1 MIRFLLL
8 ERISLFSLFKYIL
21 LYFSAVVSDEAFYFD
36 PTFTSKTPKDSPGVP
51 PSATAHELFRG
62 FSYIAPTLLD
72 ASGASLVASVS
83 PPAAALS
90 SGTKKTSPLA
100 GLPVKTTAFL
110 NEYELK
116 EKIGFGSCSV
126 CHRCVHRSTRQE
138 YAVKIIEKKARDC
151 RDEIEILLRYGGL
164 KI

>member
-1 MIRFLLL
+1 MCFHYLREF
-8 ERISLFSLFKYIL
+8 FTFA
-21 LYFSAVVSDEAFYFD
+21 AVVSDEAFYFD

-72 ASGASLVASVS
+72 TSGGSLVASVS
-83 PPAAALS
+83 PPIALS
-90 SGTKKTSPLA
+90 SATKKTSPLA
-100 GLPVKTTAFL
+100 GLPVKTSPFL

-126 CHRCVHRSTRQE
+126 CHRCVHRSTHQE
-138 YAVKIIEKKARDC
+138 YAVKIIEKNVRDC
-151 RDEIEILLRYGGL
+151 RDEIEILLRYGKMSSL
-164 KI
+164 HSM